1 MRDPWKDSKTD
12 WWFKTSGSEKNALAA
27 VGLFGL
33 LKKSMDMEN
42 ATVQRY
48 PKCQHHSF
56 YKVHPGE
63 KKTPERVTG
72 FAPGA
77 EMIPMSLGINF
88 KPS

>member
-33 LKKSMDMEN
+33 FKKSMDMEN
-42 ATVQRY
+42 ATVQRC

-56 YKVHPGE
+56 YKVQACE
-63 KKTPERVTG
+63 KKTPDDSNWLCSRCGNDADEFG
-72 FAPGA
+72 NK
-77 EMIPMSLGINF
+77 L
-88 KPS
+88 